1 MLRIGQVLWDLIL
14 ATKKE
19 KAWLNKVSMY
29 GCLICRWYYGDR
41 DSLPA
46 MVHHIR
52 DHTGMGRK
60 DSEVIPLCYA
70 HHQGSDG
77 IHHIGK
83 KTWESKYD
91 TQRNLYKR
99 FLNEIGDKDG

>member
-1 MLRIGQVLWDLIL
+1 M

-19 KAWLNKVSMY
+19 KAWLNKVSMF
-29 GCLICRWYYGDR
+29 GCLICRWHYGVHDP
-41 DSLPA
+41 LPA

-60 DSEVIPLCYA
+60 DSEVIPLCHA

-77 IHHIGK
+77 IHTIGK
-83 KTWESKYD
+83 KTWEEKYD

-99 FLNEIGDKDG
+99 FLEESGYEAV